1 MKKRLK
7 KLKVVLHPLFFVFGV
22 VMIIVGRGRA
32 FFICTLSA
40 FCHELAHSKVADKY
54 GYKMERIR
62 LMPFGAE
69 LHGDTDSFVGK
80 DELYIALAG
89 PTLNFFICVFILGIW
104 WLFPSSYGAT
114 IDIFETN
121 IVMCIFNLLP
131 FFPLDGGR
139 VLLSIVSMKT
149 DRKTGAKI
157 VKNTTKIFAI
167 TLFMGFILT
176 CFYKPNLTLGIMGF
190 MLFFSSTASH
200 REAVY
205 EKLSLKELVKT
216 KKVRWVTMSI
226 PEDMAVFEVRRMH
239 SKNQIAVFKVINKD
253 GRETF
258 SFTELDLERVIA
270 CINQDLIVK
279 DLKNKLNNST

>member
-7 KLKVVLHPLFFVFGV
+7 KLKVVLHPLFFVFGII
-22 VMIIVGRGRA
+22 MIVVGRGRA

-69 LHGDTDSFVGK
+69 LHGDTDSFVGR
-80 DELYIALAG
+80 DEIYIALAG
-89 PTLNFFICVFILGIW
+89 PMLNFLICVFILGIW
-104 WLFPSSYGAT
+104 WLFPGSYDST
-114 IDIFETN
+114 IEIFETN
-121 IVMCIFNLLP
+121 LVMGAFNLLP

-149 DRKTGAKI
+149 NRRTGAKI
-157 VKNTTKIFAI
+157 VKNTTKLFAI
-167 TLFMGFILT
+167 TLFIGFILT
-176 CFYKPNLTLGIMGF
+176 CFFEPNLTLGVMGF
-190 MLFFSSTASH
+190 MLFFSATASQ

-205 EKLSLKELVKT
+205 EKLSLVELVKT

-226 PEDMAVFEVRRMH
+226 PEDTAIYEVRRMH
-239 SKNQIAVFKVINKD
+239 SKNQIAIFKVISKD
-253 GRETF
+253 GREIF
-258 SFTELDLERVIA
+258 SFNELDLERILA
-270 CINQDLIVK
+270 SINQDLLVK
-279 DLKNKLNNST
+279 DLKNKLY

>member
-7 KLKVVLHPLFFVFGV
+7 KLKVVLHPLFFVFGII
-22 VMIIVGRGRA
+22 MIVVGRGRA

-69 LHGDTDSFVGK
+69 LHGDTDSFVGR
-80 DELYIALAG
+80 DEIYIALAG
-89 PTLNFFICVFILGIW
+89 PMLNFLICVFILGIW
-104 WLFPSSYGAT
+104 WLFPGSYDST
-114 IDIFETN
+114 IEIFETN
-121 IVMCIFNLLP
+121 LVMGAFNLLP

-149 DRKTGAKI
+149 SRRTGAKI
-157 VKNTTKIFAI
+157 VKNTTKLFAI
-167 TLFMGFILT
+167 TLFIGFILT
-176 CFYKPNLTLGIMGF
+176 CFFEPNLTLGVMGF
-190 MLFFSSTASH
+190 MLFFSATASQ

-205 EKLSLKELVKT
+205 EKLSLVELVKT

-226 PEDMAVFEVRRMH
+226 PEDTAIYEVRRMH
-239 SKNQIAVFKVINKD
+239 SKNQIAIFKVISKD
-253 GRETF
+253 GREIF
-258 SFTELDLERVIA
+258 SFNELDLERILA
-270 CINQDLIVK
+270 SINQDLLVK
-279 DLKNKLNNST
+279 DLKNKLY

>member
-7 KLKVVLHPLFFVFGV
+7 KLKVVLHPLFFVFGII
-22 VMIIVGRGRA
+22 MIVVGRGRA

-69 LHGDTDSFVGK
+69 LHGDTDSFVGR
-80 DELYIALAG
+80 DEIYIALAG
-89 PTLNFFICVFILGIW
+89 PMLNFLICVFILGIW
-104 WLFPSSYGAT
+104 WLFPGSYDST
-114 IDIFETN
+114 IEIFETN
-121 IVMCIFNLLP
+121 LVMGTFNLLP

-149 DRKTGAKI
+149 SRRTGAKI
-157 VKNTTKIFAI
+157 VKNTTKLFAI
-167 TLFMGFILT
+167 TLFIGFILT
-176 CFYKPNLTLGIMGF
+176 CFFEPNLTLGVMGF
-190 MLFFSSTASH
+190 MLFFSATASQ

-205 EKLSLKELVKT
+205 EKLSLVELVKT

-226 PEDMAVFEVRRMH
+226 PEDTAIYEVRRMH
-239 SKNQIAVFKVINKD
+239 SKNQIAIFKVISKD
-253 GRETF
+253 GREIF
-258 SFTELDLERVIA
+258 SFNELDLERILA
-270 CINQDLIVK
+270 SINQDLLVK
-279 DLKNKLNNST
+279 DLKNKLY

>member
-7 KLKVVLHPLFFVFGV
+7 KLKVVLHPLFFVFGII
-22 VMIIVGRGRA
+22 MIVVGRGRA

-69 LHGDTDSFVGK
+69 LHGDTDSFVGR
-80 DELYIALAG
+80 DEIYIALAG
-89 PTLNFFICVFILGIW
+89 PMLNFLICVFILGIW
-104 WLFPSSYGAT
+104 WLFPGSYDST
-114 IDIFETN
+114 IEIFETN
-121 IVMCIFNLLP
+121 LVMGAFNLLP

-149 DRKTGAKI
+149 SRRTGAKI
-157 VKNTTKIFAI
+157 VKNTTKLFAI
-167 TLFMGFILT
+167 TLFIGFILT
-176 CFYKPNLTLGIMGF
+176 CFFEPNLTLGVMGF
-190 MLFFSSTASH
+190 MLFFSATASQ

-205 EKLSLKELVKT
+205 EKLSLVELVKT

-226 PEDMAVFEVRRMH
+226 PEDTAIYEVRRMH
-239 SKNQIAVFKVINKD
+239 SKNQIAIFKVISKD
-253 GRETF
+253 GREIF
-258 SFTELDLERVIA
+258 SFNELDLERILA
-270 CINQDLIVK
+270 SINQDLLDK
-279 DLKNKLNNST
+279 DLKNKLY

>member
-7 KLKVVLHPLFFVFGV
+7 KLKVVLHPLFFVFGII
-22 VMIIVGRGRA
+22 MIVVGRGRA

-69 LHGDTDSFVGK
+69 LHGDTDSFVGR
-80 DELYIALAG
+80 DEIYIALAG
-89 PTLNFFICVFILGIW
+89 PMLNFLICVFILGIW
-104 WLFPSSYGAT
+104 WLFPGSYDST
-114 IDIFETN
+114 IEIFETN
-121 IVMCIFNLLP
+121 LVMGAFNLLP

-149 DRKTGAKI
+149 SRRTGAKI
-157 VKNTTKIFAI
+157 VKNTTKLFAI
-167 TLFMGFILT
+167 TLFIGFILT
-176 CFYKPNLTLGIMGF
+176 CFFEPNLTLGVMGF
-190 MLFFSSTASH
+190 MLFFSATASQ

-205 EKLSLKELVKT
+205 EKLSLVELVKT

-226 PEDMAVFEVRRMH
+226 PEDTAIYEVRRMH
-239 SKNQIAVFKVINKD
+239 SKNQIAIFKVISKD
-253 GRETF
+253 GREIF
-258 SFTELDLERVIA
+258 SFNELDLERILA
-270 CINQDLIVK
+270 SINQDILVK
-279 DLKNKLNNST
+279 DLKNKLY